1 MRISDWSS
9 DVCSSDL
16 EVIAI
21 RLDDIVWRAGELLVR
36 GKGQRYD
43 RLPVPPDVGE
53 AIAAYVREERISA
66 SRTLFVSLRA
76 PNGPFKDGQ
85 VINTILK
92 DAFAATG
99 VTPPGPY
106 VGSHVLR
113 HSLATNL
120 VRNGASRSEE
130 HKSEL
135 QSLMRLS
142 YSVFCLKKK
151 QHERRSEKH
160 IDK

>member
-16 EVIAI
+16 
-21 RLDDIVWRAGELLVR
+21 
-36 GKGQRYD
+36 
-43 RLPVPPDVGE
+43 
-53 AIAAYVREERISA
+53 
-66 SRTLFVSLRA
+66 SLRA

-113 HSLATNL
+113 HSLATNM
-120 VRNGASRSEE
+120 VRNGASLAEIGDMLRHRSRASKMIYAKLDIDGLRSIAKQWPVAGEE
-130 HKSEL
+130 
-135 QSLMRLS
+135 QRTSLMNFHAIS
-142 YSVFCLKKK
+142 ASGAAWD
-151 QHERRSEKH
+151 RRTYKLRVWN
-160 IDK
+160 KG

>member
-1 MRISDWSS
+1 MCLFRQKAAYEVRISDWSS

-16 EVIAI
+16 
-21 RLDDIVWRAGELLVR
+21 
-36 GKGQRYD
+36 
-43 RLPVPPDVGE
+43 
-53 AIAAYVREERISA
+53 ERISA

-113 HSLATNL
+113 HSLATNM
-120 VRNGASRSEE
+120 VRNGASLAKIGDMLRHRSRASTMIYA
-130 HKSEL
+130 KL
-135 QSLMRLS
+135 D
-142 YSVFCLKKK
+142 
-151 QHERRSEKH
+151 